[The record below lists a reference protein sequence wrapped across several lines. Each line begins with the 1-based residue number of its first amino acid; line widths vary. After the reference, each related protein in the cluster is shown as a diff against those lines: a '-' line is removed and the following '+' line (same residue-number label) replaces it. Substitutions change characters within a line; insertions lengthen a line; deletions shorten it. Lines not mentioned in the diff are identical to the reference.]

1 MTTDTTATV
10 SPLGKILQ
18 SKVDEIAAQHNAQM
32 AYIQSQALTSTVHG
46 GITGTALYN
55 HNIAASQSHSRV
67 RDAEHYTNS
76 VDIKGAVYETSIDA
90 LDALWL
96 VMYGNEWVTDVRFD
110 DKFWEVAAERL
121 NQMGRLEKHYL
132 TDRACYVY
140 RIPK

>member
-10 SPLGKILQ
+10 SPLGKLIQ
-18 SKVDEIAAQHNAQM
+18 DQADSFRSDRNAQVGT
-32 AYIQSQALTSTVHG
+32 SSLTYSTAG
-46 GITGTALYN
+46 RYANGT
-55 HNIAASQSHSRV
+55 ISQSHSRV

-76 VDIKGAVYETSIDA
+76 VDIKGAVYETAIDA

-96 VMYGNEWVTDVRFD
+96 VKYGNEWVTDVQFN

>member
-10 SPLGKILQ
+10 SPLGKLIQ
-18 SKVDEIAAQHNAQM
+18 DKVGTLTYQTAGRYTAMDG
-32 AYIQSQALTSTVHG
+32 SQRHST
-46 GITGTALYN
+46 
-55 HNIAASQSHSRV
+55 V

-76 VDIKGAVYETSIDA
+76 VDIKGAVYETAIDA

-96 VMYGNEWVTDVRFD
+96 VKYGNEWVTDVQFNEN
-110 DKFWEVAAERL
+110 FWEVAAERL

>member
-1 MTTDTTATV
+1 MTTNTTATV
-10 SPLGKILQ
+10 SPLGKMLQ
-18 SKVDEIAAQHNAQM
+18 DKVGTLTYQTAGRYATVNGSQQH
-32 AYIQSQALTSTVHG
+32 S
-46 GITGTALYN
+46 
-55 HNIAASQSHSRV
+55 NI
-67 RDAEHYTNS
+67 RDVEHYTNS
-76 VDIKGAVYETSIDA
+76 VDIGGAVYETPIDA

-96 VMYGNEWVTDVRFD
+96 VKYGNEWVTDVQFN